1 MATKYKKRNYEGKL
15 DSIYMYDDAD
25 SSVNWSIPIDEA
37 NRHYQE
43 YLEWAKTNTIEDAD
57 GLTWDD
63 IRNERNKD
71 YQEYLEWSKSN
82 TIDPVDS
89 LTWADIRSTR
99 DGILKSTDW
108 TMTTGATVDQ
118 AQWAAYR
125 QVIRDIPQTYKDK
138 TPDDVVWPTQP
149 STAGPNS

>member
-1 MATKYKKRNYEGKL
+1 MYKKFKL
-15 DSIYMYDDAD
+15 DNIVQTNVITKIKDKNGKAIEPQY
-25 SSVNWSIPIDEA
+25 IPFDEA
-37 NRHYQE
+37 NTDYQE
-43 YLEWAKTNTIEDAD
+43 YLEWAKTNTAEDAD
-57 GLTWDD
+57 TETLTWDD
-63 IRNERNKD
+63 IRE
-71 YQEYLEWSKSN
+71 
-82 TIDPVDS
+82 
-89 LTWADIRSTR
+89 IRDQILR
-99 DGILKSTDW
+99 DTDW